1 MKPGEPKGFL
11 LDTAVLVWFVNA
23 DKRLNSDV
31 VSLIQHT
38 EAPVFISAAS
48 VYELS
53 FKYAQGLLPEAEPL
67 VERFK
72 QVKFLY
78 HFLELDISSA
88 AARLAAS
95 FERDSDIS
103 DPLRNMIAAQAM
115 TEGLVLITPDDCDDL
130 LGLESLPAAA

>member
-1 MKPGEPKGFL
+1 MRPGEPKGFL
-11 LDTAVLVWFVNA
+11 LDTPTLVWFVNG
-23 DKRLNSDV
+23 DKALSPDV
-31 VSLIQHT
+31 VALIQHT
-38 EAPVFISAAS
+38 DAPIYVSAAS
-48 VYELS
+48 MFELCY
-53 FKYAQGLLPEAEPL
+53 KYAQGLVPEAEPL

-78 HFLELDISSA
+78 HFRELSVSCD

-95 FERDSDIS
+95 FERDSDVS

-130 LGLESLPAAA
+130 MGLESLSAAA